1 MQPLPV
7 GTLVAQR
14 YRVLGEIGR
23 GGMGVVYRVEHVHT
37 GQQHALKVLNV
48 PTGLS
53 EELVLRFKR
62 EARAPARIK
71 SEHVVTVT
79 DADVMPELG
88 NAPFLVMELL
98 DGVDLEHVRLSS
110 REVVDAL
117 GQVARVLDKAH
128 ALGIVH
134 RDLKPENL
142 FFHRREDGTTL
153 LKVLD
158 FGISKVSGGDEPSAL
173 AGALV
178 TRPGALMGTPLYMS
192 PEQAGSGTAV
202 GPASDVWSLGIVAVR
217 LLTGDYYWRAQSMG
231 EMMAQLLRDPLYPPS
246 ERWPW
251 LPPGFDAW
259 FARSCHRAPERR
271 FARASEQ
278 VLELAAVLG
287 ETVSL
292 SGIPSA
298 PPTPHTLTPR
308 PPPARRTPS
317 PSSLASATVSE
328 LGATTPV
335 DASPA
340 SAPPPPASTTRRRA
354 GGLVVAALACVV
366 AAGVGLARRGAP
378 ASAPPASS
386 APAPSSEPSAPPSV
400 SAPLSASAPEPPP
413 PAPSAPAPSA
423 APDDSWKRRMPPRRE
438 AGASPAP
445 LPASATSPS
454 PHNPVAP

>member
-14 YRVLGEIGR
+14 YRVIGEIGR

-98 DGVDLEHVRLSS
+98 DGVDLEHVIEERVRLTP

-158 FGISKVSGGDEPSAL
+158 FGISKVSGDEPSAL

-251 LPPGFDAW
+251 LPPGFDVW
-259 FARSCHRAPERR
+259 FQRSCDRAPERR

-278 VLELAAVLG
+278 VRELAAVLG
-287 ETVSL
+287 EAMSASAV
-292 SGIPSA
+292 PSA
-298 PPTPHTLTPR
+298 PPTPTA
-308 PPPARRTPS
+308 PPPT
-317 PSSLASATVSE
+317 PSSLETATVSE

-335 DASPA
+335 DTPESSPEP
-340 SAPPPPASTTRRRA
+340 SPTAPTRRRRA
-354 GGLVVAALACVV
+354 GGLVAAALVCFV
-366 AAGVGLARRGAP
+366 AAGLGLARWG
-378 ASAPPASS
+378 STSPPPSHVAS
-386 APAPSSEPSAPPSV
+386 APAPPGEPSAPASV
-400 SAPLSASAPEPPP
+400 
-413 PAPSAPAPSA
+413 
-423 APDDSWKRRMPPRRE
+423 
-438 AGASPAP
+438 
-445 LPASATSPS
+445 
-454 PHNPVAP
+454 